1 MCSQPC
7 FACTRQWA
15 LGAVGAVTRRWGSS
29 PRRSAIDARRHGNR
43 RNATHG
49 WKQSLL
55 ATAGGAKAH
64 PARSRAKSMTS
75 RKGWATYSSSSSDSS
90 EGRATS
96 SSSSSASCF
105 RLRVDI
111 VGVWGVW
118 WVGRGGLG
126 GKRRAVSSEQQC
138 WAVGAGTG
146 WRYLD
151 LLAEAGRQARERR
164 FVLGLELGGQP
175 IDESATDTR
184 RLGRAGRH
192 PALGVAGCGMG
203 LHVGVS

>member
-7 FACTRQWA
+7 FACTKQWA

-96 SSSSSASCF
+96 SSVSSASCF
-105 RLRVDI
+105 LLRVDI
-111 VGVWGVW
+111 VGVWSV
-118 WVGRGGLG
+118 VGGQRWSG
-126 GKRRAVSSEQQC
+126 RETESRVSSS
-138 WAVGAGTG
+138 AGP
-146 WRYLD
+146 WER
-151 LLAEAGRQARERR
+151 GR
-164 FVLGLELGGQP
+164 
-175 IDESATDTR
+175 DEGTFWR
-184 RLGRAGRH
+184 RLGGRQ
-192 PALGVAGCGMG
+192 GNVG
-203 LHVGVS
+203 LC